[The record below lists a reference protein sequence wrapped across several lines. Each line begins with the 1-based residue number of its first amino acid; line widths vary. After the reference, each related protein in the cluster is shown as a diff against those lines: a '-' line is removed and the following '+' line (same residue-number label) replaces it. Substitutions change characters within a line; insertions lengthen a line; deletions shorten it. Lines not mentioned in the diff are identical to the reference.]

1 MSYRPHLIIS
11 LIVVMG
17 LTACSQP
24 VSIEEMPTPLREAL
38 PNKGQAIP
46 SSEKNHPKLAPETRF
61 KETPSYPN
69 GNDVVSPKSSGSDA
83 PRFKDN
89 KPLQV
94 NVESLPLPAF
104 INEVFGNLLGLSFEV
119 DASLQTKKDLVTLR
133 VSEPQSPAQLYQ
145 VAHQILDNYG
155 VVAVKQGD
163 ILRFVPTASAPK
175 GGEPPLLV
183 SGRALP
189 DVPVSHRPVFQIVPL
204 RVVRNVHVAGWL
216 RQLYPSPKLQ
226 ISEDP
231 ERNAII
237 LSGMPDL
244 VRDAAQ
250 AVAFLDQPNMKGR
263 YSIRIEP
270 MFLNADELSTQLVS
284 VLNSQGFT
292 ATQGAGLASVIVLPI
307 KTVNAV
313 IIFAAD
319 AQVLDHVKR
328 WAATLDKP
336 GNLQKKE
343 QGLFFYLVQNTKA
356 ENLFKVLSP
365 LLQNVLTDPNANRG
379 IVPNMPY
386 TPNTPTMPTVNP
398 ANISKSI
405 VVDSIRNAIL
415 YQGDAEAWMRLLPIL
430 KEMDQP
436 SKQTLIEVT
445 IAEVTLSDQ
454 EQLGIEWLLKDLNLG
469 GLTGTLASQLGVATS
484 TGLTYTF
491 DSAGQ
496 TRAVLNAFASNSQV
510 NILSSPRIMVKSGE
524 SASIN
529 VGTEVPIV
537 TSQSTDPTTV
547 RSGTTGVL
555 QQIQYRRT
563 GIILQVKP
571 TVHAGNRIDLEIN
584 QEVSSAETNTTSNIS
599 SPVILNRSLE
609 TKLTLSDGGSI
620 LLGGLISSSTTQ
632 GNSGVPILKD
642 LPLIGSIF
650 RSDKQTRNRTE
661 LMVVIV
667 PYVIN
672 NDQDAQAI
680 TDAFRQRLNLE
691 APFAPKLPDYLKFM
705 KTK

>member
-1 MSYRPHLIIS
+1 MSYRYLIVIS
-11 LIVVMG
+11 LILE
-17 LTACSQP
+17 LTACSVP
-24 VSIEEMPTPLREAL
+24 YSIQGTPDPLRDT
-38 PNKGQAIP
+38 QADTSQASPVVERNQPKVP
-46 SSEKNHPKLAPETRF
+46 SVTGF
-61 KETPSYPN
+61 KETPSYQN
-69 GNDVVSPKSSGSDA
+69 AVDKVSPQGSGGEA

-104 INEVFGNLLGLSFEV
+104 INEVFGNLLGMSFEV
-119 DASLQTKKDLVTLR
+119 EATLQTKKDLVTLR
-133 VSEPQSPAQLYQ
+133 VSEPQTPAQLYQ
-145 VAHQILDNYG
+145 VARQILDNYG
-155 VVAVKQGD
+155 VTGVKQGD
-163 ILRFVPTASAPK
+163 ILRFVPTASAPA
-175 GGEPPLLV
+175 GGEPPLLI
-183 SGRALP
+183 SGRTLP

-204 RVVRNVHVAGWL
+204 RVVRNVQVASWL
-216 RQLYPSPKLQ
+216 RQLYPSTKLQ

-244 VRDAAQ
+244 VRNAAE

-263 YSIRIEP
+263 YSLRIEP
-270 MFLNADELSTQLVS
+270 IFLSADELSSQLVS
-284 VLNSQGFT
+284 VLNTQGFT
-292 ATQGAGLASVIVLPI
+292 ATQGPGLASVILLPL

-313 IIFAAD
+313 IAFAAD

-328 WAATLDKP
+328 WAGTLDKP
-336 GNLQKKE
+336 GHLPKKE
-343 QGLFFYLVQNTKA
+343 QGLFFYPVQNTKA
-356 ENLFKVLSP
+356 ENLSKVLSP
-365 LLQNVLTDPNANRG
+365 MLQGVLGDSSPAA
-379 IVPNMPY
+379 PQ
-386 TPNTPTMPTVNP
+386 NP
-398 ANISKSI
+398 AANKRM
-405 VVDSIRNAIL
+405 VVDTNRNAIL
-415 YQGDAEAWMRLLPIL
+415 YQGDAESWARLLPIL

-454 EQLGIEWLLKDLNLG
+454 EQLGIEWLIKDLNLG
-469 GLTGTLASQLGVATS
+469 GMTGTLASKLGVATS
-484 TGLTYTF
+484 SGLTYTF

-496 TRAVLNAFASNSQV
+496 TRAVLNAFAGNSQV
-510 NILSSPRIMVKSGE
+510 NILSSPRVMVKSGE

-547 RSGTTGVL
+547 RAGTTGVL

-563 GIILQVKP
+563 GVILHVKP
-571 TVHAGNRIDLEIN
+571 TVHAGNRIDLEVN
-584 QEVSSAETNTTSNIS
+584 QEVSSAESNSTSNIS
-599 SPVILNRSLE
+599 SPVILNRSVE
-609 TKLTLSDGGSI
+609 TKLSLSDGGSV
-620 LLGGLISSSTTQ
+620 LLGGLISNSTTQ

-661 LMVVIV
+661 LIIVIV

-672 NDQDAQAI
+672 TDQDAQSM
-680 TDAFRQRLNLE
+680 TEAFRQRLSLDK
-691 APFAPKLPDYLKFM
+691 PFAPKLPEYLNFI

>member
-1 MSYRPHLIIS
+1 MSYRYLIVIS
-11 LIVVMG
+11 LILE
-17 LTACSQP
+17 LTACSVPYPIQGTP
-24 VSIEEMPTPLREAL
+24 DPLRDT
-38 PNKGQAIP
+38 QANTSQASP
-46 SSEKNHPKLAPETRF
+46 VPERNQPKVPPVTGF
-61 KETPSYPN
+61 KETPTYQN
-69 GNDVVSPKSSGSDA
+69 AVDKVSPQGSGGEA
-83 PRFKDN
+83 PKFKDN

-104 INEVFGNLLGLSFEV
+104 INEVFGNLLGMSFEV
-119 DASLQTKKDLVTLR
+119 EASLQTKKDLVTLR
-133 VSEPQSPAQLYQ
+133 VNEPQTPAQLYQ
-145 VAHQILDNYG
+145 VARQILDNYG
-155 VVAVKQGD
+155 VTGVKQGD
-163 ILRFVPTASAPK
+163 ILRFVPTASAPA
-175 GGEPPLLV
+175 GGEPPLLI
-183 SGRALP
+183 SGRTLP

-204 RVVRNVHVAGWL
+204 RVVRNVQVASWL
-216 RQLYPSPKLQ
+216 RQIYPSTKLQ

-244 VRDAAQ
+244 VRNAAE

-263 YSIRIEP
+263 YSLRIEP
-270 MFLNADELSTQLVS
+270 VFLSADELSTQLVS
-284 VLNSQGFT
+284 VLNTQGFT
-292 ATQGAGLASVIVLPI
+292 ATQGAGLASVIVLPL

-313 IIFAAD
+313 IAFAAD

-328 WAATLDKP
+328 WSGTLDKP
-336 GNLQKKE
+336 GHLPKKE
-343 QGLFFYLVQNTKA
+343 QGLFFYPVQNTKA
-356 ENLFKVLSP
+356 ENLSKVLTP
-365 LLQNVLTDPNANRG
+365 LLQGVIADPVAQT
-379 IVPNMPY
+379 PATA
-386 TPNTPTMPTVNP
+386 TPNVANNP
-398 ANISKSI
+398 SIPQSTAGAVGSKRI
-405 VVDSIRNAIL
+405 VVDTIRNAIL
-415 YQGDAEAWMRLLPIL
+415 YQGDAESWARLLPIL

-454 EQLGIEWLLKDLNLG
+454 EQLGIEWLIKDLNLG
-469 GLTGTLASQLGVATS
+469 GMTGTLASKLGVATS
-484 TGLTYTF
+484 SGLTYTF

-496 TRAVLNAFASNSQV
+496 TRAVLNAFAGNSQV
-510 NILSSPRIMVKSGE
+510 NIISSPRVMVKSGE

-547 RSGTTGVL
+547 RAGTTGVL

-563 GIILQVKP
+563 GVILHVKP
-571 TVHAGNRIDLEIN
+571 TVHAGNRIDLEVN
-584 QEVSSAETNTTSNIS
+584 QEVSSAESNSTSNIS
-599 SPVILNRSLE
+599 SPVILNRSVE
-609 TKLTLSDGGSI
+609 TKLSLSDGGSV
-620 LLGGLISSSTTQ
+620 LLGGLISNSTTQ

-661 LMVVIV
+661 LIIVIV

-672 NDQDAQAI
+672 TDQDAQSM
-680 TDAFRQRLNLE
+680 TESFRQRLSLDK
-691 APFAPKLPDYLKFM
+691 PFAPKLPEYLNFI

>member
-1 MSYRPHLIIS
+1 MSYRYLIVIS
-11 LIVVMG
+11 LILE
-17 LTACSQP
+17 LTACSVPYPIQGTPDPLRDTQANTSQASP
-24 VSIEEMPTPLREAL
+24 VSER
-38 PNKGQAIP
+38 NQ
-46 SSEKNHPKLAPETRF
+46 PKVPPVTGF
-61 KETPSYPN
+61 KDTPSYQN
-69 GNDVVSPKSSGSDA
+69 AVDKVSPQGSGGEA
-83 PRFKDN
+83 PKFKDN

-104 INEVFGNLLGLSFEV
+104 INEVFGNLLGMSFEV
-119 DASLQTKKDLVTLR
+119 EASLQTKKDLVTLR
-133 VSEPQSPAQLYQ
+133 VSEPQTPAQLYQ
-145 VAHQILDNYG
+145 VARQILDNYG
-155 VVAVKQGD
+155 VTGVKQGD
-163 ILRFVPTASAPK
+163 ILRFVPTTAAPE
-175 GGEPPLLV
+175 GGEPPILI

-216 RQLYPSPKLQ
+216 RQLYPSKKLQ

-244 VRDAAQ
+244 VRNAAE

-263 YSIRIEP
+263 YSLRIEP
-270 MFLNADELSTQLVS
+270 VFLSADELSTQLVS
-284 VLNSQGFT
+284 VLNTQGFT
-292 ATQGAGLASVIVLPI
+292 ATQGAGLASVIVLPL

-313 IIFAAD
+313 IAFAAD
-319 AQVLDHVKR
+319 AQVLEHVKR
-328 WAATLDKP
+328 WASTLDKP
-336 GNLQKKE
+336 GHLPKKE
-343 QGLFFYLVQNTKA
+343 QGLFFYPVQNTKA
-356 ENLFKVLSP
+356 ENLSKVLTP
-365 LLQNVLTDPNANRG
+365 LLQGVLGDTNLT
-379 IVPNMPY
+379 
-386 TPNTPTMPTVNP
+386 TPNLTNP
-398 ANISKSI
+398 AVPQNPATPMNSATGRRM
-405 VVDSIRNAIL
+405 VVDTNRNAIL
-415 YQGDAEAWMRLLPIL
+415 YQGDAESWTRLLPIL

-454 EQLGIEWLLKDLNLG
+454 EQLGIEWLIKDLNLG
-469 GLTGTLASQLGVATS
+469 GMTGTLASKLGVATS
-484 TGLTYTF
+484 SGLTYTF

-496 TRAVLNAFASNSQV
+496 TRAVLNAFAGNSQV
-510 NILSSPRIMVKSGE
+510 NILSSPRVMVKSGE

-547 RSGTTGVL
+547 RAGTTGVL

-563 GIILQVKP
+563 GVILHVKP
-571 TVHAGNRIDLEIN
+571 TVHAGNRIDLEVN
-584 QEVSSAETNTTSNIS
+584 QEVSSAESNSTSNIS
-599 SPVILNRSLE
+599 SPVILNRSVE
-609 TKLTLSDGGSI
+609 TKLSLSDGGSV
-620 LLGGLISSSTTQ
+620 LLGGLISNSTTQ

-661 LMVVIV
+661 LIIVIV

-672 NDQDAQAI
+672 TDQDAQSM
-680 TDAFRQRLNLE
+680 TESFRQRLSLDK
-691 APFAPKLPDYLKFM
+691 PFAPKLPEYLNFI

>member
-1 MSYRPHLIIS
+1 MSYRY
-11 LIVVMG
+11 LIVIILLFE
-17 LTACSQP
+17 LTACSVP
-24 VSIEEMPTPLREAL
+24 YSIQGTPEPLRDT
-38 PNKGQAIP
+38 QANTSQASP
-46 SSEKNHPKLAPETRF
+46 VVERTQPKLSRTTGF
-61 KETPSYPN
+61 KETPSYQN
-69 GNDVVSPKSSGSDA
+69 AVDKVSPQGSGSETQK
-83 PRFKDN
+83 FKDN

-104 INEVFGNLLGLSFEV
+104 INEVFGNLLGMSFEV
-119 DASLQTKKDLVTLR
+119 EASLQTKKDLVTLR
-133 VSEPQSPAQLYQ
+133 VSEPQTPAQLYQ
-145 VAHQILDNYG
+145 VARQILDNYG
-155 VVAVKQGD
+155 VTGVKQGD
-163 ILRFVPTASAPK
+163 ILRFVPTTAAPE
-175 GGEPPLLV
+175 GGEPPILI

-216 RQLYPSPKLQ
+216 RQLYPSKKLQ

-244 VRDAAQ
+244 VRNAAE
-250 AVAFLDQPNMKGR
+250 AVAFLDQPNMRGR
-263 YSIRIEP
+263 YSLRIEP
-270 MFLNADELSTQLVS
+270 VFLSADELSTQLVS
-284 VLNSQGFT
+284 VLNTQGFT
-292 ATQGAGLASVIVLPI
+292 ATQGAGLASVIVLPL

-313 IIFAAD
+313 IAFAAD
-319 AQVLDHVKR
+319 AQVLEHVKR
-328 WAATLDKP
+328 WAGTLDKP
-336 GNLQKKE
+336 GHLPKKE
-343 QGLFFYLVQNTKA
+343 QGLFFYPVQNTKA
-356 ENLFKVLSP
+356 ENLSKVLTP
-365 LLQNVLTDPNANRG
+365 LLQGVLGDTNLT
-379 IVPNMPY
+379 
-386 TPNTPTMPTVNP
+386 TPNLTNP
-398 ANISKSI
+398 AVPQSPATPMNSATGRRM
-405 VVDSIRNAIL
+405 VVDTNRNAIL
-415 YQGDAEAWMRLLPIL
+415 YQGDAESWARLLPIL

-454 EQLGIEWLLKDLNLG
+454 EQLGIEWLIKDLNLG
-469 GLTGTLASQLGVATS
+469 GMTGTLASKLGVATS
-484 TGLTYTF
+484 SGLTYTF

-496 TRAVLNAFASNSQV
+496 TRAVLNAFAGNSQV
-510 NILSSPRIMVKSGE
+510 NILSSPRVMVKSGE

-547 RSGTTGVL
+547 RAGTTGVL

-563 GIILQVKP
+563 GVILHVKP
-571 TVHAGNRIDLEIN
+571 TVHAGNRIDLEVN
-584 QEVSSAETNTTSNIS
+584 QEVSSAESNSTSNIS
-599 SPVILNRSLE
+599 SPVILNRSVE
-609 TKLTLSDGGSI
+609 TKLSLSDGGSV
-620 LLGGLISSSTTQ
+620 LLGGLISNSTTQ

-661 LMVVIV
+661 LIIVIV

-672 NDQDAQAI
+672 TDQDAQSM
-680 TDAFRQRLNLE
+680 TETFRQRLSLDK
-691 APFAPKLPDYLKFM
+691 PFAPKLPEYLNFM